1 MLNISS
7 SLFQL
12 KINNS
17 AKLFFAYLQ
26 HTKELEKSNAH
37 YADCFEVSTMTITNW
52 LNELINNKLIKV
64 TYNLNKRKIKINE

>member
-1 MLNISS
+1 MINISS
-7 SLFQL
+7 DIFNL

-17 AKLFFAYLQ
+17 AKLFFVYLQ
-26 HTKELEKSNAH
+26 HTKALEKSNAH

-52 LNELINNKLIKV
+52 LNELVDSNLIDI

>member
-1 MLNISS
+1 MINISS
-7 SLFQL
+7 DIFNL

-17 AKLFFAYLQ
+17 AKLFFVYLQ
-26 HTKELEKSNAH
+26 HTKALEKSNAH

-52 LNELINNKLIKV
+52 LKELTDKKLINI

>member
-1 MLNISS
+1 MISINSNI
-7 SLFQL
+7 FDF

-17 AKLFFAYLQ
+17 AKLFYVYLQ
-26 HTKELEKSNAH
+26 HTKAFEKSNAY

-52 LNELINNKLIKV
+52 LKELVDKKLINI

>member
-1 MLNISS
+1 MINISS
-7 SLFQL
+7 DIFNL

-17 AKLFFAYLQ
+17 AKLFFVYLQ
-26 HTKELEKSNAH
+26 HTKALEKSNAH

-52 LNELINNKLIKV
+52 LNELVDSSLIDI

>member
-1 MLNISS
+1 MINISS
-7 SLFQL
+7 DIFNL

-17 AKLFFAYLQ
+17 AKLFFVYLQ
-26 HTKELEKSNAH
+26 HTKALEKSNAH

-52 LNELINNKLIKV
+52 LNELVDSNLINI

>member
-1 MLNISS
+1 MININSNI
-7 SLFQL
+7 FDL

-17 AKLFFAYLQ
+17 AKLFYVYLQ
-26 HTKELEKSNAH
+26 HTKALEKSNAH

-52 LNELINNKLIKV
+52 LKELTDNKLINI

>member
-1 MLNISS
+1 MINISA
-7 SLFQL
+7 SLFEM

-26 HTKELEKSNAH
+26 HTKALEKSNAH
-37 YADCFEVSTMTITNW
+37 YADCFEVSTMTINNW
-52 LNELINNKLIKV
+52 LNELENNKLIKV

>member
-1 MLNISS
+1 MINISS

-26 HTKELEKSNAH
+26 HTKALEKSNAH
-37 YADCFEVSTMTITNW
+37 YADCFEVSTMTINNW
-52 LNELINNKLIKV
+52 LNELENNKLIKV